1 MSKIIRA
8 AFQEAKIAGSK
19 GEIPIGAVVFKNN
32 EVVSKSGNQVEK
44 NNDPLAHAEIIAMK
58 KASKLLSIKRLHE
71 YDMYVTLE
79 PCIMC
84 GHAISLFRI
93 KRLYFGAY
101 DNSCGSSQKN
111 FRKSNMIKS
120 NDFSTEIYG
129 GIGEDESEE
138 ILKKFFRTLRKN

>member
-1 MSKIIRA
+1 
-8 AFQEAKIAGSK
+8 
-19 GEIPIGAVVFKNN
+19 
-32 EVVSKSGNQVEK
+32 
-44 NNDPLAHAEIIAMK
+44 
-58 KASKLLSIKRLHE
+58 
-71 YDMYVTLE
+71 
-79 PCIMC
+79 MC

-101 DNSCGSSQKN
+101 DNSCGNSQKN